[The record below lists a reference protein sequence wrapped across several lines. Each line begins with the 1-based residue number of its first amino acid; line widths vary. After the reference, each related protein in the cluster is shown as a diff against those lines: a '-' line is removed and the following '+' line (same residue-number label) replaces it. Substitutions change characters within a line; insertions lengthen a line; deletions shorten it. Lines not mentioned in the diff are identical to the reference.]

1 MLILTSP
8 AKTIESQAGK
18 NTYGTTFHR
27 FNKETQELI
36 RLLRK
41 KNRNELKKLMKI
53 SDKLAEEN
61 YNRFQD
67 FSKEFTLTN
76 SSPALLAF
84 KGDVYLGLD
93 AETLN
98 EDDLAFAQ
106 GHLCILSGLYGVLRP
121 LDLMQPYRLEIGTAM
136 KNPCGNNLYEFWG
149 DKITAALNEDL
160 QEWNMDEVLNLA
172 SNEYFK
178 SVQKNKLNAKIFK
191 AQFKE
196 DRNGTLT
203 FISYH
208 AKKARGLLMRYI
220 IDNRLEKVE
229 QIKSFNLDGYMFS
242 QSHSTA
248 DEFIFIR

>member
-8 AKTIESQAGK
+8 AKTIDNQAGK
-18 NTYGTTFHR
+18 NINGTTFHR

-36 RLLRK
+36 SYLRK
-41 KNRNELKKLMKI
+41 KNRKELKKLMKI

-67 FSKEFTLTN
+67 FSEEFTLAN

-84 KGDVYLGLD
+84 KGDVYLGLE
-93 AETLN
+93 AETLK

-106 GHLCILSGLYGVLRP
+106 RHIRILSGLYGVLRP

-136 KNPCGNNLYEFWG
+136 KNPRGKNLYEYWG
-149 DKITAALNEDL
+149 DKITAALKEDL

-178 SVQKNKLNAKIFK
+178 SIRQNNLNARIFR

-220 IDNRLEKVE
+220 IDNKLEKVE
-229 QIKSFNLDGYMFS
+229 QIKSFNLEGYLFS